1 MRALSISVPM
11 AMAAAL
17 LAINPFVAPGP
28 QSTWDPPASMPIPPP
43 AGTVFP
49 NYQQLFGYIAAAT
62 GLGKNDDAE
71 LAQRLNSS
79 SSIDHLHDYSGES
92 ILVVKPELLATN
104 DTSRVRSAKGN
115 YRFFV
120 FRDTGMGYMLLGEME
135 GRSYKWSI
143 PNRHLQ
149 FQVSATTQ
157 NHRTTSDRYEVN
169 TFYLV
174 NLTELA
180 KSEKRHERIV
190 IDLRHATA
198 RR

>member
-43 AGTVFP
+43 VGTVFP
-49 NYQQLFGYIAAAT
+49 DYPQLFGYIAAAT

-92 ILVVKPELLATN
+92 ILVVKPELLAAN
-104 DTSRVRSAKGN
+104 DTSRVRSATGN

-120 FRDTGMGYMLLGEME
+120 FRDTGTGYMLLGEME

-169 TFYLV
+169 TFYLA

-180 KSEKRHERIV
+180 KSEKRHERVV
-190 IDLRHATA
+190 IDLRRAIA